1 MVPFIYNNLS
11 VNEVSLTSKESIL
24 HFKFRIFLYILA
36 SFTQISFLMFE
47 FAEIKQN
54 GIGGYFSD
62 GWNIYD
68 SSQPLWFTIHFII
81 RLYVNKIEK
90 LGFLKLFDNV
100 IIILIIFTSSTKVL
114 QYIRYKESYSFF
126 VQMFTQ
132 VLIQLMPFF
141 SVFIVF
147 TLIFTFIL
155 IIMGGD
161 A

>member
-1 MVPFIYNNLS
+1 
-11 VNEVSLTSKESIL
+11 
-24 HFKFRIFLYILA
+24 
-36 SFTQISFLMFE
+36 MFE

-81 RLYVNKIEK
+81 RLNVNKIEK